1 MLSRSSNALEA
12 LRKDKSS
19 KIFLLLNSCNRLIL
33 TVTSRLLVVR
43 RYLLS
48 IGALKSQSDCSS
60 ETFKPSSLTSLYY
73 SSYRVQYVDTS
84 PRYMLANHALPI
96 KQASYRSIKNR
107 FSPSVEAVMHF
118 KIKIISLNQ
127 MRQNRLIN

>member
-1 MLSRSSNALEA
+1 MLSRSRNALEA

-84 PRYMLANHALPI
+84 PRYMLAKHALPSRPRI
-96 KQASYRSIKNR
+96 GRSKTGLVQALKQ
-107 FSPSVEAVMHF
+107 FMHF
-118 KIKIISLNQ
+118 KIKIISFHQ